1 MAAFTTFSTA
11 ALERYLVMFDIG
23 DLHAFEAIEEGIE
36 NSNYFVTLIDGENTY
51 DFVLTI
57 TENLSFEEVPF
68 FNELLAQLA
77 RRGLPVPEP
86 ERTLDGMS
94 STIFCGKPAWLFPK
108 LPGAHPVEVTAAQ
121 CATIGKALAQLHA
134 AAEAARYTREN
145 PYDLAWLESTFEAQ
159 RSSLEKS
166 DQAMLDRFLDEYRT
180 VADSSDLPRG
190 IIHGDLFRDNALFDG
205 ETLTGI
211 IDFYHACEDFLV
223 QDLAITINE
232 WCTDTGGRQDE
243 ARYTALVG
251 GYESVRPLTENE
263 RTLLPAFRR
272 SGAMRFVLTRLLSG
286 DEDGHL
292 KDPEEYLS
300 VARTLD
306 NR

>member
-23 DLHAFEAIEEGIE
+23 DLHTFEAIETGIE
-36 NSNYFVTLIDGENTY
+36 NSNYFVTLIAGDETY

-57 TENLSFEEVPF
+57 TENLTFEEVPF
-68 FNELLAQLA
+68 FNDLLAQLA
-77 RRGLPVPEP
+77 RSGLPVPVP

-108 LPGAHPVEVTAAQ
+108 LPGAHPVEVTPGQ
-121 CATIGKALAQLHA
+121 CATIGRALAQLHGGA
-134 AAEAARYTREN
+134 GAARYTRDN
-145 PYDLAWLESTFEAQ
+145 PYSLAWLESTLEAQ
-159 RSSLEKS
+159 SGSL
-166 DQAMLDRFLDEYRT
+166 DDADLAMLSRILDEYRA
-180 VADSSDLPRG
+180 VAANDDLPKG

-205 ETLTGI
+205 EVLTGI

-223 QDLAITINE
+223 QDLAITLNE
-232 WCTDTGGRQDE
+232 WCTDSEGREDE
-243 ARYTALVG
+243 ARYTALMN
-251 GYESVRPLTENE
+251 GYESVRPLTGEE
-263 RTLLPAFRR
+263 RALLPAFRR
-272 SGAMRFVLTRLLSG
+272 SGAMRFILTRLLSG

-300 VARTLD
+300 VARKLGGP
-306 NR
+306 